1 VLRLLHVETRHAA
14 SQTREIIHFDHK
26 NRIAPYSRLSY
37 AHSMSTQVTLQSEL
51 FMANAD
57 QRWQAVLA
65 RDARHDGKF
74 FYGVT
79 TTGIFCR
86 PTCPSRRPSQQNVVF
101 FDDTQQAAHSGYRP
115 CLRCRPLAADGDP
128 TRALVRKVCAYID
141 ANLEEPLSLSA
152 LARQFRR
159 SPFHLQKTFKA
170 ALGISP
176 KEYVDARRMKLLK
189 NDLRSGQSVTTAL
202 YDAGYSSSS
211 RVYERAT
218 SHLGMTPDKYR
229 RGAVA
234 VPIHYTTA
242 STPIGRMLVASTPQ
256 GICSIALGSSDD
268 ELETGLRREY
278 PFAIRK
284 RDDAALQTHVKS
296 LVSQIDGGPAA
307 KLPLDIQ
314 ATAFQRRVWKHLQ
327 SIPAGKTNSYSEVAR
342 AIGSPTA
349 TRAVARACATNPVAL
364 AIPCHRVVRE
374 NGEMGGYRWG
384 ADRKKSLLTAESE
397 RH

>member
-1 VLRLLHVETRHAA
+1 MA
-14 SQTREIIHFDHK
+14 S
-26 NRIAPYSRLSY
+26 
-37 AHSMSTQVTLQSEL
+37 
-51 FMANAD
+51 AD

-128 TRALVRKVCAYID
+128 ARALVRKVCAYID
-141 ANLEEPLSLSA
+141 ANLEESLSLSA
-152 LARQFRR
+152 LARQFRM

-176 KEYVDARRMKLLK
+176 KEYVDARRMRLLK

-242 STPIGRMLVASTPQ
+242 STPIGRMLVATTPQ
-256 GICSIALGSSDD
+256 GICSIALGGSDD

-284 RDDAALQTHVKS
+284 RGDAILQTHVKS
-296 LVSQIDGGPAA
+296 LIGQIDGGPAA

-349 TRAVARACATNPVAL
+349 PRAVARACATNPVAL

-384 ADRKKSLLTAESE
+384 TERKKSLLSAENS

>member
-1 VLRLLHVETRHAA
+1 
-14 SQTREIIHFDHK
+14 
-26 NRIAPYSRLSY
+26 
-37 AHSMSTQVTLQSEL
+37 M
-51 FMANAD
+51 
-57 QRWQAVLA
+57 
-65 RDARHDGKF
+65 
-74 FYGVT
+74 
-79 TTGIFCR
+79 
-86 PTCPSRRPSQQNVVF
+86 
-101 FDDTQQAAHSGYRP
+101 
-115 CLRCRPLAADGDP
+115 RCRPLAADGDP
-128 TRALVRKVCAYID
+128 TRALVRKVCAFID
-141 ANLEEPLSLSA
+141 ANLEEPLSLA
-152 LARQFRR
+152 VLARHFHL
-159 SPFHLQKTFKA
+159 SPFHLQKTFKS

-176 KEYVDARRMKLLK
+176 KEYVDARRMRLLK
-189 NDLRSGQSVTTAL
+189 SDLRSGQSVTNAL

-242 STPIGRMLVASTPQ
+242 ATSIGRMLVARTPQ
-256 GICSIALGSSDD
+256 GICSITFGGSDD

-278 PFAIRK
+278 PFATRK
-284 RDDAALQTHVKS
+284 RDDAELRSHVSS
-296 LVSQIDGGPAA
+296 LIEQIDGGPAV

-327 SIPAGKTNSYSEVAR
+327 SIPLGKTNSYSEVAR

-364 AIPCHRVVRE
+364 AIPCHRVVRG
-374 NGEMGGYRWG
+374 NGAMGGYRWG
-384 ADRKKSLLTAESE
+384 VERKKTLLAAEGV

>member
-1 VLRLLHVETRHAA
+1 MS
-14 SQTREIIHFDHK
+14 SQI
-26 NRIAPYSRLSY
+26 
-37 AHSMSTQVTLQSEL
+37 TLQSEL
-51 FMANAD
+51 FMATSTANN

-65 RDARHDGKF
+65 RDAKQDGKF

-86 PTCPSRRPSQQNVVF
+86 PTCPSRRPSEQNVVF
-101 FDDTQQAAHSGYRP
+101 FEDTQQAAHSGYRP
-115 CLRCRPLAADGDP
+115 CMRCRPLAADGDP
-128 TRALVRKVCAYID
+128 TRALVRKACAYID
-141 ANLEEPLSLSA
+141 ANLEEPLSLSV
-152 LARQFRR
+152 LARQFGM

-176 KEYVDARRMKLLK
+176 KEYVDARRMRLLK
-189 NDLRSGQSVTTAL
+189 NDLRSGQSVTNAL

-234 VPIHYTTA
+234 VPIHYTTSA
-242 STPIGRMLVASTPQ
+242 TPIGRMLVARTPE
-256 GICSIALGSSDD
+256 GICSITFGTNDE

-278 PFAIRK
+278 PFATRK
-284 RDDAALQTHVKS
+284 RDDAALRGHVTS
-296 LVSQIDGGPAA
+296 LINQIDGGPAA

-327 SIPAGKTNSYSEVAR
+327 SIPAGKTSSYSEVAR
-342 AIGSPTA
+342 AIGAPTA
-349 TRAVARACATNPVAL
+349 SRAVARACATNPVAV

-384 ADRKKSLLTAESE
+384 VERKKNLLAAEGT

>member
-1 VLRLLHVETRHAA
+1 MS
-14 SQTREIIHFDHK
+14 SQI
-26 NRIAPYSRLSY
+26 
-37 AHSMSTQVTLQSEL
+37 TLQSEL
-51 FMANAD
+51 FMATSTANN

-65 RDARHDGKF
+65 RDAKQDGKF

-86 PTCPSRRPSQQNVVF
+86 PTCPSRRPSEQNVVF
-101 FDDTQQAAHSGYRP
+101 FEDTQQAAHSGYRP
-115 CLRCRPLAADGDP
+115 CMRCRPLAADGDP
-128 TRALVRKVCAYID
+128 TRALVRKACAYID
-141 ANLEEPLSLSA
+141 ANLEEPLSLSV
-152 LARQFRR
+152 LARQFGM

-176 KEYVDARRMKLLK
+176 KEYVDARRMRLLK
-189 NDLRSGQSVTTAL
+189 NDLRSGHSVTTAL

-234 VPIHYTTA
+234 VPIHYTIAAT
-242 STPIGRMLVASTPQ
+242 SIGRMLVARTPQ
-256 GICSIALGSSDD
+256 GICSITFGASDD

-278 PFAIRK
+278 PFATRK
-284 RDDAALQTHVKS
+284 RDDAALRGHMNS
-296 LVSQIDGGPAA
+296 LITQIDGRAIA

-327 SIPAGKTNSYSEVAR
+327 NIPAGKTESYTQVAR
-342 AIGSPTA
+342 AIGNPA
-349 TRAVARACATNPVAL
+349 ACRAVARACASNPVAL
-364 AIPCHRVVRE
+364 AIPCHRVVR
-374 NGEMGGYRWG
+374 NDGSTGGYRWG
-384 ADRKKSLLTAESE
+384 VARKKTLRAAEAASVKP
-397 RH
+397 